1 MNKKIY
7 PKWIKDEKYNRNPDR
22 QETPVYERFINP
34 KVPEWEIMSEDE
46 LNQSALDS
54 FYEYT
59 SDPSAFDHFKKQTKQ
74 EKVNDLWENARLAMH
89 DIPTR
94 EIEPTKKDILEALWD
109 YHVLL
114 SKTGG
119 LKHSR
124 MCSAICHL
132 MLFLEDYELTNKEK
146 D

>member
-7 PKWIKDEKYNRNPDR
+7 PKWIKDEKSNRNPDR

-59 SDPSAFDHFKKQTKQ
+59 SDPSAFEFFQKQTRK
-74 EKVNDLWENARLAMH
+74 EKINDLWENARLAMV
-89 DIPTR
+89 DIPSDQ
-94 EIEPTKKDILEALWD
+94 IEPTIEDLLEALFD
-109 YHVLL
+109 YTNLL
-114 SKTGG
+114 DKEGGSKNA
-119 LKHSR
+119 R
-124 MCSAICHL
+124 MCFAICHL
-132 MLFLEDYELTNKEK
+132 MLFLEGYELTHKRSR
-146 D
+146 